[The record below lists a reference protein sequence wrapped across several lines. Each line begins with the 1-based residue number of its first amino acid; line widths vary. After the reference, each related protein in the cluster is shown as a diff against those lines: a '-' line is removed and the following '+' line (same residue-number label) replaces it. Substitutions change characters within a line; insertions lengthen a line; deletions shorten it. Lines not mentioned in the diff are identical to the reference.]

1 LKIWEKYYCIWSS
14 SLIDI
19 SDKREQYPQKVIKN
33 KKEKIIKIEYAS
45 MPIIPYDY
53 ETELISLNEDDLEEE
68 EQNIDLSV
76 IIYYNIV
83 INIRKFFFPNYEI
96 LKRM

>member
-1 LKIWEKYYCIWSS
+1 
-14 SLIDI
+14 
-19 SDKREQYPQKVIKN
+19 
-33 KKEKIIKIEYAS
+33 